1 MSLDD
6 IFDSTRYAKALE
18 AIKAER
24 KNYASQAKDL
34 RAELEGLNSH
44 KFAATGFRE
53 ELEDCMVGLPLVFVA
68 LLESS
73 WFTTLIFACLI
84 LG

>member
-34 RAELEGLNSH
+34 KAELEGLNSH

-53 ELEDCMVGLPLVFVA
+53 ELEDCMVGLPLF
-68 LLESS
+68 LLLLLHFNFS
-73 WFTTLIFACLI
+73 LVY
-84 LG
+84 